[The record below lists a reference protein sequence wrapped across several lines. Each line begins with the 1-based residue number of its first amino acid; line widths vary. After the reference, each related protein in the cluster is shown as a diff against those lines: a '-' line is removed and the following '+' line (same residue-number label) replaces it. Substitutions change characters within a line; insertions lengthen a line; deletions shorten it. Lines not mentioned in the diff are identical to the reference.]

1 MITAPGTNST
11 LSAIA
16 DWLEIRALL
25 GFDSGSSI
33 VMAVASTEGEDH
45 GFDEDDV
52 DEETEVE
59 IAESGLENELD
70 AVAYEL
76 GFRSDALGEMYP
88 FRYEKLPS
96 GHFSLTLAMAEEN
109 HAHQMYIFM
118 LLISAARDKR
128 ISLPEAG
135 LVPFMSQAGTLFHVC
150 ASIGVA
156 GLMHSGRTFW
166 FGFPRPDGSNFLD
179 ALKNLSAGLAFSKPK
194 SQIPVGMSAQAKDEE
209 IDIVG
214 WRPFVDN
221 RIGGLMILCQ
231 AASGNNWSAKSII
244 SAVPSFSKTFFNQ
257 GPYGY
262 GVGAMAMPFMAHHE
276 IELATKDIDED
287 FEEACYNRLWKT
299 HSGFGV
305 ILDRIRIVQSTRD
318 VFERD
323 DHNEAVAGIDKYPDV
338 IAWTKGL
345 LVDLAKVAA

>member
-1 MITAPGTNST
+1 
-11 LSAIA
+11 
-16 DWLEIRALL
+16 
-25 GFDSGSSI
+25 
-33 VMAVASTEGEDH
+33 MAVASTEGEDH

-76 GFRSDALGEMYP
+76 GFRSDALGDMYP
-88 FRYEKLPS
+88 FKYVTLPS

-128 ISLPEAG
+128 ISLPGEG
-135 LVPFMSQAGTLFHVC
+135 LVPFMSQAGMLFHMC

-166 FGFPRPDGSNFLD
+166 FGFPRPDNSNFLK
-179 ALKNLSAGLAFSKPK
+179 ALQNLSKDLVFPKPK
-194 SQIPVGMSAQAKDEE
+194 ARIPIGMSAQAKDEE

-221 RIGGLMILCQ
+221 RIGGLVVVCQ
-231 AASGNNWSAKSII
+231 AASGNNWDAKSIV
-244 SAVPSFSKTFFNQ
+244 SAIPKFTNTFFNQ

-262 GVGAMAMPFMAHHE
+262 GVGAMAMPFMAHHR
-276 IELATKDIDED
+276 IELSTKDNDED
-287 FEEACYNRLWKT
+287 FEEACYNRISGT

-305 ILDRIRIVQSTRD
+305 ILDRIRIVQAARD

-323 DHNEAVAGIDKYPDV
+323 DHADAIAGIEKYPDV

>member
-1 MITAPGTNST
+1 LITAPGKNST
-11 LSAIA
+11 RSAIA

-45 GFDEDDV
+45 GIDEDDL
-52 DEETEVE
+52 DEDTEIE

-76 GFRSDALGEMYP
+76 GFRSDALGDMYP
-88 FRYEKLPS
+88 FEYAALPS
-96 GHFSLTLAMAEEN
+96 GHFGLTLKMVEDN
-109 HAHQMYIFM
+109 QAHQMYIFM

-128 ISLPEAG
+128 ISLPDKD

-166 FGFPRPDGSNFLD
+166 FGFPRPDGSNFLN
-179 ALKNLSAGLAFSKPK
+179 ALKNLSDRLAFSKPK
-194 SQIPVGMSAQAKDEE
+194 SRIPIGMSGQAKDEE

-221 RIGGLMILCQ
+221 RLGGLLVLCQ

-276 IELATKDIDED
+276 VELASKDIDED

-305 ILDRIRIVQSTRD
+305 ILDRIRIVQATRD
-318 VFERD
+318 VFDRA
-323 DHNEAVAGIDKYPDV
+323 DHTDAVAGIEKYPDV

-345 LVDLAKVAA
+345 LGDLAKVAA